1 MKLVPRGIV
10 VQGPWSAP
18 PQPEQLT
25 EMPSSERE
33 MPPDPAYPHRLM
45 EDASDAQRG
54 LRIEGVIE
62 SVRSSQQLAA
72 EEPLD
77 AETFLLE
84 RGLALDSVSLLD
96 LVLALEERFGLRI
109 AEDDVVAE
117 NFETIARVAELIDRI
132 ATDA

>member
-1 MKLVPRGIV
+1 M
-10 VQGPWSAP
+10 
-18 PQPEQLT
+18 
-25 EMPSSERE
+25 
-33 MPPDPAYPHRLM
+33 DH
-45 EDASDAQRG
+45 ASNAQRG
-54 LRIEGVIE
+54 SRIEGVIE
-62 SVRSSQQLAA
+62 CVLSSQRLAA
-72 EEPLD
+72 EEPLE

-117 NFETIARVAELIDRI
+117 NFETISRVAKLIDRI

>member
-1 MKLVPRGIV
+1 MDG
-10 VQGPWSAP
+10 
-18 PQPEQLT
+18 
-25 EMPSSERE
+25 
-33 MPPDPAYPHRLM
+33 
-45 EDASDAQRG
+45 ASDAQRG
-54 LRIEGVIE
+54 LRIEGVIG

-72 EEPLD
+72 GEPLD
-77 AETFLLE
+77 AETFLLG

-117 NFETIARVAELIDRI
+117 NFETIARVAKLIDRI